1 MRSFLSGAR
10 GKTQGQ
16 YVVSGFSRTVVVL
29 FILTTPAFAQIP
41 PPMEA
46 ITLDEAVQR
55 ALKNNPTIAQ
65 ASEGILRA
73 ESLLQQARAATLPNL
88 NAAFTNVVVDTER
101 RFDDIVTTPRSQAT
115 LSANLAMP
123 ILAASRWAATTQ
135 ARDQVEIANL
145 STTDVR
151 REIAVATAQAY
162 LAIIASKRQ
171 VEVSLRAR
179 ETSLAHLDYAR
190 RRLEAGAGTRVN
202 ELRAGQEA
210 ASNEARLEVTQL
222 AVHIAQEALGVLIAA
237 AGPVDASAEPTFDI
251 PTSID
256 AEAGWMALRPDIRLF
271 EATERAADRVWKDS
285 SKDWFPT
292 GIASFDPQAL
302 VPASIFSSGRS
313 WRFVVSFSQPV
324 FDAGFRRGQK
334 RLRESALNVSRLAL
348 TGLQIQAR
356 SEVRLAQERVRSTER
371 ALAQLRSAA
380 EQANEVLK
388 ITTFAFE
395 AGATTNLEVI
405 DAQRQARDEDS
416 AAAIAQDV
424 VQRARLDLLTAI
436 GRFPQ

>member
-1 MRSFLSGAR
+1 M
-10 GKTQGQ
+10 
-16 YVVSGFSRTVVVL
+16 
-29 FILTTPAFAQIP
+29 
-41 PPMEA
+41 
-46 ITLDEAVQR
+46 
-55 ALKNNPTIAQ
+55 
-65 ASEGILRA
+65 
-73 ESLLQQARAATLPNL
+73 
-88 NAAFTNVVVDTER
+88 
-101 RFDDIVTTPRSQAT
+101 
-115 LSANLAMP
+115 
-123 ILAASRWAATTQ
+123 
-135 ARDQVEIANL
+135 EIANL

-162 LAIIASKRQ
+162 SRSSRRSVRSRASAHARRHWHTSTMPAGVSKRAP
-171 VEVSLRAR
+171 AR
-179 ETSLAHLDYAR
+179 GSTSCAQD
-190 RRLEAGAGTRVN
+190 GS
-202 ELRAGQEA
+202 
-210 ASNEARLEVTQL
+210 ASSEARLEVTQL

-271 EATERAADRVWKDS
+271 EATERAADREGLERLVS
-285 SKDWFPT
+285 T

-356 SEVRLAQERVRSTER
+356 SEAIGEERSAAPSGR
-371 ALAQLRSAA
+371 AQLRSAA

-395 AGATTNLEVI
+395 AGATNLEVI

-416 AAAIAQDV
+416 AAAVAQDV
-424 VQRARLDLLTAI
+424 VQRARLDLLTAL